1 MCERAGLRGPRVLL
15 KDAPP
20 SLSEGSTRLEHKT

>member
-1 MCERAGLRGPRVLL
+1 MSERAGLRGPRVIL

-20 SLSEGSTRLEHKT
+20 SPIEGSTRLEHKT